1 MQKKKIHKM
10 YIFYSIYQW
19 TWRVHDC
26 TSYSKRDNSMWYF
39 LYDSL
44 TNFAKYKIIHYALI
58 CNFSMHTFPGSN
70 PRNLEAFS
78 QLHEWNLK
86 ITLIKYSY
94 IKRARSSF
102 TIWWTSTLLLMKR
115 EILTFQTWQWWKTN
129 KRGVWFKLS
138 PPSITWTGVT
148 KVRYRARAID
158 QMELFCT

>member
-1 MQKKKIHKM
+1 
-10 YIFYSIYQW
+10 
-19 TWRVHDC
+19 
-26 TSYSKRDNSMWYF
+26 MWCF

-70 PRNLEAFS
+70 SLEFRGIQPGAWMKSYNNFDQI
-78 QLHEWNLK
+78 QLHKKSKKFIHNMMDK
-86 ITLIKYSY
+86 YITSNE
-94 IKRARSSF
+94 ARNF
-102 TIWWTSTLLLMKR
+102 DIPA
-115 EILTFQTWQWWKTN
+115 WQWWQTN

>member
-1 MQKKKIHKM
+1 MWCFLTLWFAQNICKVQNNSLCINMQ
-10 YIFYSIYQW
+10 
-19 TWRVHDC
+19 
-26 TSYSKRDNSMWYF
+26 F
-39 LYDSL
+39 LHAHLSGFKL
-44 TNFAKYKIIHYALI
+44 
-58 CNFSMHTFPGSN
+58 PW
-70 PRNLEAFS
+70 NLEAFS

-115 EILTFQTWQWWKTN
+115 EILTFQTWQWWQTN

-158 QMELFCT
+158 QLELFCT